1 MQSVSAACRA
11 IEVPTGAT
19 TSLAKARLAAR
30 RSQRHSSRRTMRNP
44 SGGIVQRKE
53 TIVVP
58 DDIGG
63 AFRGSPGIY
72 RLRAVATVEIH
83 GTRPSDSELIE
94 RVRNA
99 TVILSFRPAFTR
111 FPKPVLDGAPH
122 LKLICISGTGVEDV
136 AVSEA
141 TARGIAVANVPGPS
155 NRAVAEHCL
164 ALLFAVARAVPAQDR
179 AIRRGEWKAM
189 QGIELGGKTL
199 GIVGVS
205 GISSELAPFA
215 RALGMKVISWSRNN
229 NSARAATIGS
239 EAVPLDELLDT
250 ADVISLHVRL
260 NDATRHMIGPAQFA
274 RMKRGAIV
282 INTARGGVIDED
294 ALLSALQSGKIA
306 GAGLDV
312 FAREPLPAGHPFI
325 AMENV
330 VMTPVSAWS
339 TVDASARMINQ
350 SIENV
355 ANFIAGTPTNIVNP
369 TALGS

>member
-1 MQSVSAACRA
+1 MPSSQ
-11 IEVPTGAT
+11 
-19 TSLAKARLAAR
+19 ARP
-30 RSQRHSSRRTMRNP
+30 H
-44 SGGIVQRKE
+44 
-53 TIVVP
+53 VVIP
-58 DDIGG
+58 DDIGDSF
-63 AFRGSPGIY
+63 ASSPNIE
-72 RLRAVATVEIH
+72 RLRTVATVEIH
-83 GTRPSDSELIE
+83 GTRPSDAALIE
-94 RVRNA
+94 RVRDA

-111 FPKPVLDGAPH
+111 FPKPVLDAAPG
-122 LKLICISGTGVEDV
+122 LKMVCISGTGVEDV

-141 TARGIAVANVPGPS
+141 TTRGIAIANVPGPS

-164 ALLFAVARAVPAQDR
+164 ALLFAVARAVPTQDR
-179 AIRRGEWKAM
+179 AIRRGEWKAV

-205 GISSELAPFA
+205 GISSELAPLA
-215 RALGMKVISWSRNN
+215 RALGMRVISWSRDNDP
-229 NSARAATIGS
+229 ARAAGIGS
-239 EAVPLDELLDT
+239 EAVPLDALLAT

-260 NDATRHMIGPAQFA
+260 NDATRHMIGAAQFA

-294 ALLSALQSGKIA
+294 ALLRALASGQVA

-312 FAREPLPAGHPFI
+312 FAHEPLPAGHPFVT
-325 AMENV
+325 MDHV

-355 ANFIAGTPTNIVNP
+355 VQFITGTPVNVVNP
-369 TALGS
+369 SVLGS